1 MAAARYETANEGQVM
16 SAHGAT
22 RYSSGGAGSSGSSAV
37 SGVAGAA
44 QGRGAREDVGVGD
57 IWRRARETLRA
68 KLGEARFENWLAKL
82 ELVAEVDG
90 EVLIAAVG
98 ELERD
103 RVRSNFGHLI
113 QQAWNDA
120 DPRGRLVA
128 IEARERIALDVLAL
142 AGSIAAEEDPA
153 GEAELASDET
163 QEVVGSEADQT
174 LENFLVGDSNN
185 IAFGLARR
193 LALGASVAAHVVTIV
208 GPHGVGKTHLLRGI
222 EAALSSS
229 RGRGAVLYMSSEDFT
244 IAFVEGVRKKDTS
257 ELRAKVRKAKVV
269 LLDDF
274 QFICSKPGTLVEFFS
289 NLRAVV
295 AGGGVVVLAC
305 DQSPASLE
313 TLDDRMR
320 DEIQGG
326 VIAHMD
332 LPERNLRREIVR
344 AKAEAV
350 RSADGAFVF
359 EDEWVDML
367 ADRLPASGRALY
379 GAVRNVYVGTVL
391 AGQPVTRASVEK
403 AIQLQLGGFT
413 TRPPKIDTIKD
424 VTAKAYGVTKQD
436 LESSCRRRQFAQ
448 PRQYAMYM
456 CRMLTT
462 CSYPQI
468 GRMFGERDHTTVL
481 FAYRKISKLAAGN
494 TALSA
499 ELSELEQR
507 ILADPRNTR

>member
-1 MAAARYETANEGQVM
+1 M
-16 SAHGAT
+16 STRGAT
-22 RYSSGGAGSSGSSAV
+22 RLSSGGADLSG
-37 SGVAGAA
+37 AGAVFSTA
-44 QGRGAREDVGVGD
+44 AGDQAVRKDLGVGEIWRQARE
-57 IWRRARETLRA
+57 ALRA

-90 EVLIAAVG
+90 EVLIAAGG

-103 RVRSNFGHLI
+103 RVRSNFGHLV

-120 DPRGRLVA
+120 DPYGRLVA
-128 IEARERIALDVLAL
+128 IEARERIAQDVLAL
-142 AGSIAAEEDPA
+142 AGSTTAEEDV
-153 GEAELASDET
+153 AEEVDLSSEGGQPSVGTET
-163 QEVVGSEADQT
+163 DQT
-174 LENFLVGDSNN
+174 LDNFLVGDSNN

-208 GPHGVGKTHLLRGI
+208 GPHGVGKTHLLKGI
-222 EAALSSS
+222 EAALASS
-229 RGRGAVLYMSSEDFT
+229 RGKGSVLYMSSEDFT

-332 LPERNLRREIVR
+332 MPERNLRREIVR

-350 RSADGAFVF
+350 RSADEAFVF

-391 AGQPVTRASVEK
+391 AGQPVTRAAVEK

-436 LESSCRRRQFAQ
+436 LESSCRKRQFAQ

-481 FAYRKISKLAAGN
+481 FAYRKISKLVAGN

-507 ILADPRNTR
+507 ILADPRNSR